1 MFQCWRGHRR
11 IGRSVK
17 ILWNCTDTL
26 ETGSCCVALVMTFWA
41 CSPHFYVQFGLC
53 LFVDALRSTLNC
65 LERCDAPQ
73 GHLFSEAVCLLLVL
87 GQLFLPLLH
96 AAVGLLQ
103 SYHQLG
109 VTVLQSKE
117 LSLQVYLTHRPEEGK
132 KKDINTAVF
141 RSREPA
147 AHMTPVV
154 NIYTWLNPI
163 RQSVNISAWQPFF
176 PECWVCCGLIWLFSA
191 ACLKKTKTKHNR
203 VNHQSKE

>member
-1 MFQCWRGHRR
+1 M
-11 IGRSVK
+11 S
-17 ILWNCTDTL
+17 N
-26 ETGSCCVALVMTFWA
+26 A
-41 CSPHFYVQFGLC
+41 
-53 LFVDALRSTLNC
+53 TLNC

-132 KKDINTAVF
+132 KRT
-141 RSREPA
+141 
-147 AHMTPVV
+147 
-154 NIYTWLNPI
+154 
-163 RQSVNISAWQPFF
+163 
-176 PECWVCCGLIWLFSA
+176 
-191 ACLKKTKTKHNR
+191 
-203 VNHQSKE
+203 